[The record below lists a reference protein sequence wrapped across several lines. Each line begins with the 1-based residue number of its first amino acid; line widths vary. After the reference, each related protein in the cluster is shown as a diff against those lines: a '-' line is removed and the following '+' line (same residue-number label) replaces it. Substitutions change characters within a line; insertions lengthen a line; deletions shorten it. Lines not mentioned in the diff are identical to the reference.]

1 MSGGNK
7 GAEGGSVNDVNADD
21 DGEAVTAVVVV
32 GLIAP

>member
-7 GAEGGSVNDVNADD
+7 GAEGGSVNDANADD
-21 DGEAVTAVVVV
+21 DGEAVVVVV